1 MSKVTC
7 PRCGQSYTYCIETG
21 VCGRKEEVES

>member
-1 MSKVTC
+1 MTKFKC
-7 PRCGQSYTYCIETG
+7 KRCGQSYAYCVKSG